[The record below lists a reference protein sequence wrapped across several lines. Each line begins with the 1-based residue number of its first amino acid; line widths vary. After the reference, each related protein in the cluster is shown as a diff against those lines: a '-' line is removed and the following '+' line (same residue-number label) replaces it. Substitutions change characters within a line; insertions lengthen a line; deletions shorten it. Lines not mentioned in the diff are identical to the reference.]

1 MAKKQNK
8 TSVSM
13 SSQIYPHYTSV
24 NIKAASLTR
33 MQYHY
38 IPVCINI
45 AKYGQRRKHKT
56 SISRSDYSY
65 LHSSS
70 SSFTDV
76 VKLVIL
82 LKTGPTSTNL
92 QVVGTKSSIGWFKS
106 FCHGIW
112 MIYHIFGYHTVLS
125 WYLDNIP
132 YIWLSHGICHG
143 IWMIYNIFGYHTVF
157 VMVFG

>member
-1 MAKKQNK
+1 MADQDQQIWPKNKIK

-45 AKYGQRRKHKT
+45 AKYGQRKHKT

-112 MIYHIFGYHTVLS
+112 MISKYMVYHPNT
-125 WYLDNIP
+125 
-132 YIWLSHGICHG
+132 
-143 IWMIYNIFGYHTVF
+143 MTKT
-157 VMVFG
+157 M

>member
-1 MAKKQNK
+1 MADQNQQIWPKNKIK

-13 SSQIYPHYTSV
+13 SCQIYPHYTSV

-45 AKYGQRRKHKT
+45 AKYGQRKHKT

-125 WYLDNIP
+125 WYLDDIP
-132 YIWLSHGICHG
+132 YIWLSHS
-143 IWMIYNIFGYHTVF
+143 F